1 MSQDNEIVT
10 TLLPVVAAFN
20 RLRIPFYVGGSIAS
34 SYHGAIRSTMD
45 IDIVSELQ
53 LQHVDDFLSQFGQ
66 DFYVSEIAVRQAI
79 ARRSCF
85 NLINFGT
92 SLKVDVFISRGRT
105 FDRACMLRA
114 ETARMEGENRTIDVP
129 IATVEDIIISKL
141 EWYLLTDESS
151 ERQWEDVN
159 RLIRLVGSTL
169 DRDYLQDSAQ
179 MLGVSDLL
187 ERLLRP

>member
-1 MSQDNEIVT
+1 
-10 TLLPVVAAFN
+10 
-20 RLRIPFYVGGSIAS
+20 
-34 SYHGAIRSTMD
+34 MD

>member
-1 MSQDNEIVT
+1 M
-10 TLLPVVAAFN
+10 A
-20 RLRIPFYVGGSIAS
+20 SIAS

-79 ARRSCF
+79 ARRSYF

-129 IATVEDIIISKL
+129 IATVEDIISSKL

-169 DRDYLQDSAQ
+169 DRGYLQDSAQ

>member
-1 MSQDNEIVT
+1 M
-10 TLLPVVAAFN
+10 
-20 RLRIPFYVGGSIAS
+20 
-34 SYHGAIRSTMD
+34 
-45 IDIVSELQ
+45 
-53 LQHVDDFLSQFGQ
+53 QHVDDFLSQFGQ

-129 IATVEDIIISKL
+129 IATVEDIIMSKL
-141 EWYLLTDESS
+141 EWNLLTDESS

-169 DRDYLQDSAQ
+169 DRGYLQDSAQ

-187 ERLLRP
+187 ERLMRP